1 MEGGPRT
8 TARRAWWWPV
18 ALPAALT
25 AAAWL
30 IQVLISADLPGWGR
44 VVLVVAGTLSALLAF
59 VLPARQLAVER
70 RTRDAAER
78 LAEDAVAT
86 YKVKVHDM
94 LIPLSLTV
102 GEVVAAGRAAE
113 RHDAQLALRQMAVA
127 FAAEN
132 VGPERSRAC
141 YYQLTGSAPRRHVD
155 LKNWHGRHK
164 VPRASF
170 AENSPR
176 GELVMD
182 IITSR
187 DARLVENV
195 DAAGMPGWTP
205 GESEYKTF
213 ICAAVFAG
221 RRVFGILTVDS
232 LHPGDLSED
241 DLDMARLFAQLLATG
256 LAAD

>member
-1 MEGGPRT
+1 MGGGSGPSV
-8 TARRAWWWPV
+8 RRAWWWPI
-18 ALPAALT
+18 ALPTGLT
-25 AAAWL
+25 GAAWL
-30 IQVLISADLPGWGR
+30 IQVLVSEDLPGWGR
-44 VVLVVAGTLSALLAF
+44 AVLLVAGTLSAVLAF
-59 VLPARQLAVER
+59 ALPTRQLAAAR
-70 RTRDAAER
+70 RSRDAAEQ
-78 LAEDAVAT
+78 LASEAVAT

-102 GEVVAAGRAAE
+102 GDAVGAHRAAE
-113 RHDAQLALRQMAVA
+113 RHDVQQALRQMAVA

-141 YYQLTGSAPRRHVD
+141 YYQLGGSAPRRHVD

-164 VPRASF
+164 VPRRSF
-170 AENSPR
+170 AEQSPR
-176 GELVMD
+176 GALVMD
-182 IITSR
+182 IIAAR

-195 DAAGMPGWTP
+195 DEADLGGWSS
-205 GESEYKTF
+205 GASEYKTF

-232 LHPGDLSED
+232 LRPGDLTED
-241 DLDMARLFAQLLATG
+241 DLDMARLFAQLLAIG